1 MTIKEAENF
10 YREDK
15 KEYILTNKTI
25 INNWIKEIYEKEKLR
40 LKEVKYSENYGYAV
54 KNMLTNINE
63 TINDIKKLQELID
76 FITIWYEIKYS
87 NNFFETFNNVSYN
100 LMKTMTVDELLERL
114 DDEQLDIML
123 CNYRSGGYSS
133 IPVIINGKTIS
144 ENSIYMS
151 IDIKKS
157 INGLNQ
163 DSYATLN
170 ADEKTGLLSLGYT
183 GLEKYINKKYTKK
196 GYITLEELYNELEK
210 TDNGVDYTKIK
221 KIILD
226 KKLREKMRKEIL
238 ELTAL
243 KILYSRNTIP
253 EYGYERAKKIIN
265 EMNRK
270 FNINLTTKRI
280 DEIMT
285 KDYKNVKKL
294 VK

>member
-40 LKEVKYSENYGYAV
+40 LKEVKYPENYGYAV

-87 NNFFETFNNVSYN
+87 NNFFEIFNNVSYN

-123 CNYRSGGYSS
+123 CNYRGGTWGKG
-133 IPVIINGKTIS
+133 PVIINDKKIS
-144 ENSIYMS
+144 DYSIYISM
-151 IDIKKS
+151 DIKRT
-157 INGLNQ
+157 INGLNC
-163 DSYATLN
+163 DSYASLN
-170 ADEKTGLLSLGYT
+170 ADEKTGLISLGYT

-226 KKLREKMRKEIL
+226 KKLREKIRKEIL

-253 EYGYERAKKIIN
+253 EYGYERAKKFIN

-280 DEIMT
+280 DEIIT
-285 KDYKNVKKL
+285 KNYNDVKKL
-294 VK
+294 IK